1 MKLTKEFT
9 SLEKSAVK
17 LTVTIGKKE
26 VEDAYKSTLSKY
38 VKSAQIPGFRKGH
51 VPASVLERKYGE
63 SIKADTISELIDESF
78 KQIFDE
84 ETDNKPLPYAQP
96 VMENAPDMDV
106 TKDLTYTVTY
116 DVFPKVSV
124 KDFSGISYK
133 EPQVT
138 ISDADIQDEL
148 KNMQERNAMVVE
160 KKDGTVA
167 KDDIVTINYCELDD
181 KGNKIEGTDREDFV
195 FTVGSGENIY
205 KIDDEI
211 IGMKKDETKSITKK
225 YKKDD
230 PDEELAGKTKNISVT
245 IKAVKIRDLPAL
257 DDDFAQDCNEKYKTL
272 ADLKADIK
280 RNMETAVSRRIKELK
295 NNDILSQLIEK
306 NKFDI
311 PASMLDMELKGR
323 WDMMAQQFQTT
334 PEQLDKMIAAS
345 GQTKEAMLKEWTG
358 DSEKMLKS
366 RIIVDSLIRDRN
378 ISVTPEEVEAQ
389 YAVIAEQGGMSVE
402 EVKKHYEDPRS
413 KEYLIDDTK
422 ENKLFEQIYSEIK
435 ISKGEKKT
443 FKELFENR

>member
-181 KGNKIEGTDREDFV
+181 NGNKIEGTDREDFV

>member
-96 VMENAPDMDV
+96 VMENAPDMDI

-181 KGNKIEGTDREDFV
+181 NGNKIEGTDREDFV